1 MNNVWPNIDNL
12 QFEKLGMSRNALI
25 LTIVVAFLLYQ
36 LADFLARPSLAHMNG
51 IVKLLPLLGAAAVW
65 WFFIVP
71 QTRTLLDTLPR
82 GYFQGLSDYYL
93 TNPRSLEIAND
104 PEPMPLYIPDARS
117 KTTPRR

>member
-25 LTIVVAFLLYQ
+25 LTVVVAFALYQ
-36 LADFLARPSLAHMNG
+36 LIDFLARPSLAHMTG
-51 IVKLLPLLGAAAVW
+51 ILKLSPLLGSAALW

-71 QTRTLLDTLPR
+71 QTRNLLDTLPK

-93 TNPRSLEIAND
+93 TNPGSLEIAND
-104 PEPMPLYIPDARS
+104 PEPMPLYLPEQYT
-117 KTTPRR
+117 KTKN